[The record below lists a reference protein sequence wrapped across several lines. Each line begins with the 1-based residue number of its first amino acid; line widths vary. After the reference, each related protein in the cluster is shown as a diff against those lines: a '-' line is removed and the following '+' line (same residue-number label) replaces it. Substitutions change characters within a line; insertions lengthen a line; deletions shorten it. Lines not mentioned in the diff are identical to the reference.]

1 MTNHRKKNNHRK
13 RKHREVDPAVLADIV
28 DRIVRLAK
36 PQKIILFGSAAR
48 DQMRPN
54 SDVDLLVVKSGR
66 FDRGRLV
73 EKIYMHMEGAGEPV
87 DIIIVTPEE
96 VQQYADTPWL
106 VIAPALKEGRVIYAA

>member
-1 MTNHRKKNNHRK
+1 MNNYRK
-13 RKHREVDPAVLADIV
+13 RKQRKVDPVVLADIV

-73 EKIYMHMEGAGEPV
+73 EKIYMDMEGAGEPV